1 MCCSGL
7 YFHLLALCV
16 FVHIPPQPHG
26 PLPRLSSSL
35 FFPPSSES
43 SSNSSFPSIT
53 FLYRSASV
61 VSPSLSLS
69 SILPFVLFPS
79 TPFSLSVFV
88 SSLLPSLT
96 VSPQPPRILLPH
108 PTTRLIPSSPL
119 IRSLCFSPTCVSRL
133 FPLGSR
139 PTLAM
144 GPIQFPS
151 CNFQSIH
158 KRLSSS
164 KAIDGH

>member
-43 SSNSSFPSIT
+43 SSNSSFPSTIT

-61 VSPSLSLS
+61 VSPSLSFS

-96 VSPQPPRILLPH
+96 VSPQPPHILLPH

-133 FPLGSR
+133 FPPR
-139 PTLAM
+139 LATDASD
-144 GPIQFPS
+144 GPDPIPE
-151 CNFQSIH
+151 
-158 KRLSSS
+158 L
-164 KAIDGH
+164 

>member
-61 VSPSLSLS
+61 VSPPLSLSLS
-69 SILPFVLFPS
+69 LFHPPFRSLPLNPFLALRLCLISSPFSHRFSS
-79 TPFSLSVFV
+79 TPAYPPPPSYHAPHSVVPTLFARCASLRRVFLV
-88 SSLLPSLT
+88 SSPSA
-96 VSPQPPRILLPH
+96 RD
-108 PTTRLIPSSPL
+108 R
-119 IRSLCFSPTCVSRL
+119 R
-133 FPLGSR
+133 
-139 PTLAM
+139 
-144 GPIQFPS
+144 
-151 CNFQSIH
+151 
-158 KRLSSS
+158 
-164 KAIDGH
+164 